1 MTKNRQTKD
10 SFVFRISWQEV
21 LMDYPPE
28 VRLEV
33 YDAIIAYAASGT
45 LTELKPLAKM
55 AFSFIKR
62 DLDIAAEKY
71 QDVVTK
77 KAEAGRKGMKSRW
90 KKNNT
95 DNKNNKCYS
104 EITDVTPI
112 TNITDK
118 CKVISDKCEEMDS
131 STQKEE
137 VKEENPEPEFPPYEP
152 SPTLEECYNEL
163 ITSEGWAEQF
173 IMQKR
178 RLGINLTQRELRAQ
192 LEIFFGELKCRGT
205 PPRDVQATKEH
216 FSNWINTTY
225 EKKQK
230 NERNFN
236 TRTGYTS
243 HQDATE
249 YAVQQFVLERQAR
262 SESMAATL
270 ERPF

>member
-1 MTKNRQTKD
+1 MAKASKD

-62 DLDIAAEKY
+62 DIDIAAEKY
-71 QDVVTK
+71 QEVVEK

-95 DNKNNKCYS
+95 NNKNNTCYS

-118 CKVISDKCEEMDS
+118 CKVIGDKCEEMNS

-137 VKEENPEPEFPPYEP
+137 EKEENPETDLPEFYKSP
-152 SPTLEECYNEL
+152 SLEECYAEL
-163 ITSEGWAEQF
+163 ISNETWAEQF

-216 FSNWINTTY
+216 FSNWINTTF
-225 EKKQK
+225 EKKKQH
-230 NERNFN
+230 EQRNN
-236 TRTGYTS
+236 NRTAYPS
-243 HQDATE
+243 HQEATD
-249 YAVQQFVLERQAR
+249 YAVQQFVMERQAR
-262 SESMAATL
+262 STGVAA
-270 ERPF
+270 EVAKPF

>member
-1 MTKNRQTKD
+1 MPSPKNKD

-62 DLDIAAEKY
+62 DIDIAADKY
-71 QDVVTK
+71 QETIIK
-77 KAEAGRKGMKSRW
+77 KSEAGRKGMKSRW

-95 DNKNNKCYS
+95 RNTDNKCYE
-104 EITDVTPI
+104 EITPVTPI

-118 CKVISDKCEEMDS
+118 CKVISDKCEDKS
-131 STQKEE
+131 SFNLKEE
-137 VKEENPEPEFPPYEP
+137 EKEEIHEEEFTPVYQSP
-152 SPTLEECYNEL
+152 SLEECHEEL
-163 ITSEGWAEQF
+163 VGSEIWAEEF

-178 RLGINLTQRELRAQ
+178 RMGITLTLQELRAQ

-230 NERNFN
+230 NEKNRKS
-236 TRTGYTS
+236 YTS
-243 HQDATE
+243 HTE
-249 YAVQQFVLERQAR
+249 AADYAVQQFVMERQAR
-262 SESMAATL
+262 GAGMVAEMAK
-270 ERPF
+270 PF